1 MPEKQLEKA
10 LIAYVL
16 DLELGGKGTPMS
28 PTKEK
33 SFWKATLARLKTKQR
48 SRSPKLLNSR
58 SRILK
63 TAQRRWE
70 KKVVSPWLSDSPER
84 KRVFENSS
92 GITLNRIYTPKDIA
106 SDDYTKDLGF
116 PGEYPY
122 TRGIYPTMY
131 RGRTWTMRLFSGFG
145 TPEDTNRRLRYLLD
159 HGETG
164 LSIAFDMPTLY
175 GYDAD
180 HPRALGEVGKCG
192 VSVSSLEDMEHL
204 FAGIPVGKVSTSM
217 TINAPAAVLT
227 CMYVAVAEKQGV
239 PADQIRGTV
248 QTDILKEYI
257 AQKEWN
263 YPPEAHLRIIRDMI
277 AYSTRHLPY
286 WNYVSVSGYHIR
298 EAGSS
303 ALQELAFTLAD
314 GFEYVKLGVEA
325 GLNVDDFAPRLSF
338 FFNCGMDFL
347 EEVAKFRAARRIW
360 AHVMKNRFRAKD
372 PRSMLLRF
380 HTQTS
385 GVSLTWQ
392 QPLNNIVR
400 TAIEALAAV
409 LGGTQSLHTNSYDEA
424 WALPAEEA
432 ATIAL
437 RTQQIIAEE
446 TGVADVIDP
455 LGGSY
460 YVESL
465 TNEMEIRAYEY
476 FDKIESLGGVLPAI
490 KDGFFQKEIADT
502 AYRYQKQIE
511 RGEKVAVGVN
521 KYKVRE
527 QPPLNTLKV
536 DVAAQDAQIRR
547 LKALKA
553 RRDNSRVKTAL
564 ENLRRTLEDDK
575 ANCIAPILN
584 AVKEYATLGEITDV
598 GRQVFGDWKEPGIL

>member
-1 MPEKQLEKA
+1 MH
-10 LIAYVL
+10 
-16 DLELGGKGTPMS
+16 
-28 PTKEK
+28 
-33 SFWKATLARLKTKQR
+33 
-48 SRSPKLLNSR
+48 
-58 SRILK
+58 
-63 TAQRRWE
+63 
-70 KKVVSPWLSDSPER
+70 PWLSDSPER
-84 KRVFENSS
+84 KRVFENLS
-92 GITLNRIYTPKDIA
+92 GMTLNRIYTPRDTA
-106 SDDYTKDLGF
+106 QADYTRDLGF
-116 PGEYPY
+116 PGEFPY

-131 RGRTWTMRLFSGFG
+131 RGRIWTMRLFSGFG
-145 TPEDTNRRLRYLLD
+145 APEDTNRRLRYLLE

-227 CMYVAVAEKQGV
+227 CMYVAVAQKQGV
-239 PADQIRGTV
+239 QPDQLRGTV

-277 AYSTRHLPY
+277 VYSTKNLPN
-286 WNYVSVSGYHIR
+286 WNYVSISGYHIR

-314 GFEYVKLGVEA
+314 GFEYVKLGMDA
-325 GLNVDDFAPRLSF
+325 GLAVDDFAPRLSF
-338 FFNCGMDFL
+338 FFNSGMDFF

-424 WALPAEEA
+424 WALPTEDA

-437 RTQQIIAEE
+437 RTQQTIAEE

-460 YVESL
+460 YLEAL
-465 TNEMEIRAYEY
+465 TDEMEKRAYEY
-476 FDKIESLGGVLPAI
+476 FDRIESLGGVLPAI
-490 KDGFFQKEIADT
+490 KDGFFQREIADT
-502 AYRYQKQIE
+502 AYKYQRQIE
-511 RGEKVAVGVN
+511 QSERTVVGVN
-521 KYKVRE
+521 QFVIKE
-527 QPPLNTLKV
+527 QQPLNTLKV
-536 DVAAQDAQIRR
+536 DVAVQERQVRR
-547 LKALKA
+547 LRELRA
-553 RRDNSRVKTAL
+553 RRDDLQVKKAL
-564 ENLRRTLEDDK
+564 ENLRRTLENDK
-575 ANCIAPILN
+575 ANCIASILD
-584 AVKEYATLGEITDV
+584 AVKQYATLGEIVDV
-598 GRQVFGDWKEPGIL
+598 GRRVFGEWKEPGIL

>member
-1 MPEKQLEKA
+1 
-10 LIAYVL
+10 
-16 DLELGGKGTPMS
+16 MS
-28 PTKEK
+28 PSGNTD
-33 SFWKATLARLKTKQR
+33 FWKATLRQLKAGRR
-48 SRSPKLLNSR
+48 SRSGTLSKSQRRTLAATRKRWERKLLR
-58 SRILK
+58 
-63 TAQRRWE
+63 
-70 KKVVSPWLSDSPER
+70 PWLLDSPER
-84 KRVFENSS
+84 RKVFENLS
-92 GITLNRIYTPKDIA
+92 GITLNRMYTPRDLA
-106 SDDYTKDLGF
+106 SGDYTRDLGF
-116 PGEYPY
+116 PGEFPY

-145 TPEDTNRRLRYLLD
+145 APEDTNRRLRYLLD

-227 CMYVAVAEKQGV
+227 CMYVAVAQKQGV
-239 PADQIRGTV
+239 QADQLRGTV

-277 AYSTRHLPY
+277 VYSTKNLPN

-314 GFEYVKLGVEA
+314 GFEYVKLGTGA
-325 GLNVDDFAPRLSF
+325 GLGVDDFAPRLSF
-338 FFNCGMDFL
+338 FFNCGMDFF

-385 GVSLTWQ
+385 GASLTWQ

-424 WALPAEEA
+424 WALPTEEA

-460 YVESL
+460 YLEAL
-465 TNEMEIRAYEY
+465 TDEMERRAYEY

-502 AYRYQKQIE
+502 AYKYQRQIE
-511 RGEKVAVGVN
+511 RGERTVVGVN
-521 KYKVRE
+521 KYMIKE
-527 QPPLNTLKV
+527 QQPLSTLKV
-536 DVAAQDAQIRR
+536 DVAAQERQISR
-547 LKALKA
+547 LRELKA
-553 RRDNSRVKTAL
+553 RRDDSRVKRTL
-564 ENLRRTLEDDK
+564 ERLRCTLEDDK
-575 ANCIAPILN
+575 ANCIAPILD
-584 AVKEYATLGEITDV
+584 AVQQYATLGEIVDV

>member
-1 MPEKQLEKA
+1 M
-10 LIAYVL
+10 
-16 DLELGGKGTPMS
+16 
-28 PTKEK
+28 
-33 SFWKATLARLKTKQR
+33 
-48 SRSPKLLNSR
+48 
-58 SRILK
+58 
-63 TAQRRWE
+63 
-70 KKVVSPWLSDSPER
+70 
-84 KRVFENSS
+84 
-92 GITLNRIYTPKDIA
+92 
-106 SDDYTKDLGF
+106 
-116 PGEYPY
+116 
-122 TRGIYPTMY
+122 
-131 RGRTWTMRLFSGFG
+131 
-145 TPEDTNRRLRYLLD
+145 PEDTNRRLRYLLE

-180 HPRALGEVGKCG
+180 SPRSLGEVGKCG
-192 VSVSSLEDMEHL
+192 VSVSSLEDMERI
-204 FAGIPVGKVSTSM
+204 FAGIPVAKVSTSM

-227 CMYVAVAEKQGV
+227 CMYLAVAEKQGV
-239 PADQIRGTV
+239 PPDQVRGTV

-277 AYSTRHLPY
+277 VYSTKNLPN
-286 WNYVSVSGYHIR
+286 WNYVSISGYHIR

-314 GFEYVKLGVEA
+314 GFEYVKLGLKA
-325 GLNVDDFAPRLSF
+325 GLAVDDFAPRLSF
-338 FFNCGMDFL
+338 FFNCGMDFF

-360 AHVMKNRFRAKD
+360 ARVMKQKFHARD

-385 GVSLTWQ
+385 GASLTWQ
-392 QPLNNIVR
+392 QPLNNVVR

-424 WALPAEEA
+424 WGLPTEEA

-465 TNEMEIRAYEY
+465 TDEMEKRAYEY
-476 FDKIESLGGVLPAI
+476 FDKIESLGGVLAAI
-490 KDGFFQKEIADT
+490 KEGFFQREIAET
-502 AYRYQKQIE
+502 AYKYQKQVE
-511 RGEKVAVGVN
+511 RSERVVVGVN
-521 KYKVRE
+521 KYTVKE

-536 DVAAQDAQIRR
+536 DVAAQEKQIQR
-547 LKALKA
+547 LKELKI
-553 RRDNSRVKTAL
+553 RRDNSRVQVAL
-564 ENLRRTLEDDK
+564 ENLRRSFQDDQ
-575 ANCIAPILN
+575 ANCIEPILA
-584 AVKEYATLGEITDV
+584 AVKEYATLGEIVDV
-598 GRQVFGDWKEPGIL
+598 GRQVFGEWKEPGIL